1 MGADPVVAG
10 SARKH
15 GVTDDDMQH
24 AFRHPIRIF
33 ELDEGL
39 TMIIG
44 AGHDGALLEIGV
56 VESDSP
62 PVIVHALPAR
72 PKFLR

>member
-1 MGADPVVAG
+1 VGADPVVAG

-33 ELDEGL
+33 EFDEGL

-44 AGHDGALLEIGV
+44 LATTERCWRS
-56 VESDSP
+56 EWSSQT
-62 PVIVHALPAR
+62 R
-72 PKFLR
+72 RR